1 MRIQHIS
8 FRRRIRNLCAWSC
21 LVIGSGCFA
30 VVIQRCGKNS
40 EAQETHP
47 WMISGA
53 VARGLFEGRGQS
65 ASSEQTPSWMAEVQ
79 ETDWQY
85 IVIHHSATQS
95 GSVESI
101 HQQHLKRRDAAGSPW
116 LGIGYHF
123 LIGNGQGMPDGAV
136 QATFRWKNQLHGAHS
151 GDELFNNRG
160 IGICVVGN
168 FENSAPSRA
177 QLASLK
183 SLVKVLAIR
192 HRITPENLMG
202 HGSIRATACP
212 GKHFPLNEIRQVVS
226 ETKS

>member
-1 MRIQHIS
+1 MRIKHIS
-8 FRRRIRNLCAWSC
+8 FCRHIRNLCAWSC

-30 VVIQRCGKNS
+30 VLIQRCGRNS
-40 EAQETHP
+40 EAQESRP

-53 VARGLFEGRGQS
+53 AARGLSEGRVQS
-65 ASSEQTPSWMAEVQ
+65 TTSWMAEVE
-79 ETDWQY
+79 ETNWQY

-101 HQQHLKRRDAAGSPW
+101 HKQHLKRRDAAGSPW

-123 LIGNGQGMPDGAV
+123 LIGNGQGMPDGSV

-168 FENSAPSRA
+168 FEHSAPSKA
-177 QLASLK
+177 QLDSLK
-183 SLVKVLAIR
+183 SLVRVLAVR
-192 HRITPENLMG
+192 HRIKPENLMG

-212 GKHFPLNEIRQVVS
+212 GKHFPLNEIRHVVS